1 MTQDIL
7 QGKVALVSGGATG
20 IGLAAAGLYLQHG
33 AKVVIAG
40 RREAEGQ
47 QALAQLRKISQD
59 VHFIA
64 TDVSRSA
71 EVQRLVAG
79 TVKLYGKLDIAFN
92 NAGIEGL
99 FARIEETP
107 ESAFENV
114 FDINV
119 KGVWLSCKY
128 EIEQF
133 RKQGTG
139 GAIVNTSSW
148 LARGALGGSGVYSAS
163 KAAVDGLTRALA
175 VEAADAGIRINN
187 VQPGYIQT
195 PMFDRFFPG
204 EDAAAEAA
212 KAPFRKHVPAGRFA
226 GPEEVAELV
235 LWLSSPAASYVTGE
249 CILVDGGLAIGGQRL

>member
-1 MTQDIL
+1 MVQNNL
-7 QGKVALVSGGATG
+7 QGKVALITGGATG
-20 IGLAAAGLYLQHG
+20 IGLAAAALYLQHG

-40 RREAEGQ
+40 RRETEGQ
-47 QALAQLRKISQD
+47 KALTQLQEISRD
-59 VHFIA
+59 VHFIQ
-64 TDVSRSA
+64 TDVSQGP
-71 EVQRLVAG
+71 EVQRLIAT
-79 TVKLYGKLDIAFN
+79 TVNRFGKLDIAFN

-99 FARIEETP
+99 FARIEDMPDE
-107 ESAFENV
+107 AFDSV
-114 FDINV
+114 FNINV

-148 LARGALGGSGVYSAS
+148 LASGALGGSGTYSAS

-175 VEAADAGIRINN
+175 IETADAGIRINN

-195 PMFDRFFPG
+195 PMFDRFFPADHA
-204 EDAAAEAA
+204 EAEAA
-212 KAPFRKHVPAGRFA
+212 KAPFRKHVPLGRFA
-226 GPEEVAELV
+226 DPKEVAELV

-249 CILVDGGLAIGGQRL
+249 SILADGGLAIGGQRL